1 MTRLCLVASLAAS
14 VAAANRTVTPQTGA
28 TVAWVESTTM
38 QQMPIQQD
46 QARTKRMR
54 EQRTTSFWEKQAM
67 RPPPLETMERV
78 EWDEDSFNGT
88 SPTELWKRKLWW
100 SANKNGNVA
109 SSQTKGK
116 MADPSQNYDKW
127 AQAYRML
134 GGYIDCDHPK
144 SSNKEGVSRDNNNK
158 ACSRWMIWAAVRQ
171 VDDFVKTAG
180 ALTLC
185 FLSS

>member
-1 MTRLCLVASLAAS
+1 MTRLCLVASLVVS
-14 VAAANRTVTPQTGA
+14 AAATSWTAATQTEA
-28 TVAWVESTTM
+28 TVAWMETIQPM
-38 QQMPIQQD
+38 PAQQV
-46 QARTKRMR
+46 QARNERLR
-54 EQRTTSFWEKQAM
+54 EQRTTAFSEKQAM

-78 EWDEDSFNGT
+78 EWDEDFFNST
-88 SPTELWKRKLWW
+88 SPTDLWKRKLWL
-100 SANKNGNVA
+100 SANKNGNVV

-144 SSNKEGVSRDNNNK
+144 SSNKDGGSRDSNNM
-158 ACSRWMIWAAVRQ
+158 ACSRWMIWAAVRA

-180 ALTLC
+180 ALTLS